1 MMMMGKQKRM
11 DGQITFFWNSPSV
24 ALRETHIQ
32 YIKKKYYEGFSH
44 KVRKTKKYIL
54 AVMWKDSS
62 FCNSTLFPYV
72 TV

>member
-32 YIKKKYYEGFSH
+32 YIKKNIMKGFH
-44 KVRKTKKYIL
+44 TK
-54 AVMWKDSS
+54 
-62 FCNSTLFPYV
+62 
-72 TV
+72 